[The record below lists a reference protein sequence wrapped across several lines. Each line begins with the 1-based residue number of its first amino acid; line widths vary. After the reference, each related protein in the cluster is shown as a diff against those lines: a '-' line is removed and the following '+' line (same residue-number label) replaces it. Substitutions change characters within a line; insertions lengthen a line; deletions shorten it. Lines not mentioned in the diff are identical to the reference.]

1 MITASYLCYEGT
13 RARIQSTVRFI
24 LLLDTEANDEE
35 ARPPAV
41 FDSLEP
47 ALDVARA
54 QHRAHH
60 PPVHILLAGQ
70 VRTHQAF
77 EDCDQEL
84 QEAASM
90 SRDGQDSGTM
100 SWVHHRPRKAAGM
113 WWNRRSQQHAMA
125 DIGGGE
131 SERQD

>member
-1 MITASYLCYEGT
+1 MTASYLCYEGT
-13 RARIQSTVRFI
+13 RTRIQSTVRFI
-24 LLLDTEANDEE
+24 LLLDTETNDEE

-41 FDSLEP
+41 CDSLEP

-54 QHRAHH
+54 QHRAHD

-70 VRTHQAF
+70 IRTHRAF

-100 SWVHHRPRKAAGM
+100 SWVHHRSRKAAGM
-113 WWNRRSQQHAMA
+113 RWNRRSPQHAVA
-125 DIGGGE
+125 DIGE
-131 SERQD
+131 RKSERQD